1 MKFILRIA
9 DLQPKDHGVYC
20 NVCGKSFGT
29 DNAYENHINSK
40 KHKEKAAH
48 FTGAEQ
54 STRARSPV
62 PVEPTEI
69 SIDPGENE
77 DDWDDVDNPIDNNDS
92 IFCLKHSKSFMD
104 NLDHMTIVHSFFIPD
119 IEYCSDVQ
127 GLLSY
132 LGSKISA
139 GHCKMV
145 HEGAVLAEY
154 VDYYD
159 NSRSY
164 PDAADNPNL
173 DEEVAVPEL
182 DGSDYKLVL
191 PSGVTIGH
199 RSLMRFYKQSFYK
212 PNRDMDL
219 VLKKDKHLHKVL
231 ASYRALGWSQTD
243 QRLAA
248 KTARDVHFLKRM
260 QSKYM
265 MKLGVK
271 SNKLQT
277 HFRQQINY

>member
-1 MKFILRIA
+1 METKFDVRTFTCTTCNVQYLSPEIQVTHFLTDWHRSMPFSRSKFHQFRLNLKRRVAKLFLFSHEEFVAKLEAKRIA

-139 GHCKMV
+139 GFMCLWCN
-145 HEGAVLAEY
+145 ERG
-154 VDYYD
+154 
-159 NSRSY
+159 RS
-164 PDAADNPNL
+164 
-173 DEEVAVPEL
+173 
-182 DGSDYKLVL
+182 GQ
-191 PSGVTIGH
+191 VTH
-199 RSLMRFYKQSFYK
+199 
-212 PNRDMDL
+212 D
-219 VLKKDKHLHKVL
+219 
-231 ASYRALGWSQTD
+231 
-243 QRLAA
+243 
-248 KTARDVHFLKRM
+248 
-260 QSKYM
+260 
-265 MKLGVK
+265 
-271 SNKLQT
+271 
-277 HFRQQINY
+277 

>member
-1 MKFILRIA
+1 MIKFVAKLEAKRIA

-139 GHCKMV
+139 GFMC
-145 HEGAVLAEY
+145 LC
-154 VDYYD
+154 
-159 NSRSY
+159 R
-164 PDAADNPNL
+164 
-173 DEEVAVPEL
+173 VAVPEL